1 MFDKLKK
8 SLSSAVKNI
17 GEKELGEK
25 DIDRIFADLQISLL
39 ESDVAQE
46 VIDDLAESMKKELT
60 GQRVEKG
67 DKMQSFVKKK
77 LEEYLLGMF
86 EKAGTVDLVSN
97 ITAKKSKKEPY
108 AIVFL
113 GINGTGKTT
122 TIAKVANM
130 LRKHGFS
137 LVIAAGDTHRAGAI
151 EQISQHASKLSIK
164 VVAQRYGADPAAV
177 GRDAILHAKSNRA
190 DAVLVDTAGRMQ
202 TSKNLMDEM
211 GKIIRVVNP
220 DLKIFIGDS
229 LAGNDTI
236 NQAREFY
243 QYTKFDGAILTKTDA
258 DVKGGAAIS
267 IVHITGKPI
276 MYLGVGQEYDD
287 LVPFDPKS
295 FVNSI
300 LGDNIAA

>member
-1 MFDKLKK
+1 MFDKLKRT
-8 SLSSAVKNI
+8 LSEAVKSI
-17 GEKELGEK
+17 GEKELSEK
-25 DIDRIFADLQISLL
+25 DIDKIFTDLQISLL

-46 VIDDLAESMKKELT
+46 VIDDLAERMKKELT

-67 DKMQSFVKKK
+67 DRTQDFVKKR
-77 LEEYLLGMF
+77 LEEYLLHMF
-86 EKAGTVDLVSN
+86 EKAGTIDLVSN
-97 ITAKKSKKEPY
+97 INAKRSRKEPY

-122 TIAKVANM
+122 TIAKVAN
-130 LRKHGFS
+130 LLKKQGFS

-151 EQISQHASKLSIK
+151 EQISQHALKLSIK

-177 GRDAILHAKSNRA
+177 GRDAILHAKSNRV
-190 DAVLVDTAGRMQ
+190 DVVLIDTAGRMQ

-220 DLKIFIGDS
+220 DLKIFVGDS

-236 NQAREFY
+236 SQAREFY

-258 DVKGGAAIS
+258 DAKGGAAIS

-276 MYLGVGQEYDD
+276 IYLGVGQGYDD
-287 LVPFDPKS
+287 LTPFNSES
-295 FVNSI
+295 FVGSI
-300 LGDNIAA
+300 LGDNIAE

>member
-17 GEKELGEK
+17 GEKELSEK
-25 DIDRIFADLQISLL
+25 DIDRIFADLHISLL

-46 VIDDLAESMKKELT
+46 VIDDLTESMKKELT

-67 DKMQSFVKKK
+67 DKMQFFVKKK

-97 ITAKKSKKEPY
+97 ITTKKSKKEPY

-177 GRDAILHAKSNRA
+177 GRDAILHAKSNRV

-236 NQAREFY
+236 SQAREFY